1 MYEKFWGFTEPPFEN
16 VPDPRFLFLSAKHE
30 EALMRLLYTVNGR
43 KGAAILTGEIG
54 CGKTLLSRVL
64 LRRLMDKRFE
74 VLLVPNPSLPPI
86 SFLREIL
93 LQMGVKDDFRYKVDI
108 LREINSKLLK
118 NVKEEKDTILI
129 IDEAHLIIDNRQVTE
144 EVRLLLNFQFDNRF
158 LLTLILI
165 GQPELK
171 YGISKMP
178 QLEQRIA
185 IKYHLEPLS
194 RSETELYIH
203 FRLKTAGLTQN
214 IFTDKAV
221 NKIYDYSQGI
231 PRKINKIS
239 DLSLLIAYS
248 KKEKIINSNIVL
260 ESINEQG

>member
-1 MYEKFWGFTEPPFEN
+1 MYENFWGLREPPFEN
-16 VPDPRFLFLSAKHE
+16 VPDPRFLYLSDKHE
-30 EALMRLLYTVNGR
+30 EALMRLLYAVKGR

-64 LRRLMDKRFE
+64 LRNLLDKRFE
-74 VLLVPNPSLPPI
+74 VILIANPFLPPV
-86 SFLREIL
+86 SFLKEIL
-93 LQMGVKDDFRYKVDI
+93 FQMGITNNFKQKVSI
-108 LREINSKLLK
+108 LHAINNKLLE
-118 NVKEEKDTILI
+118 NVKKERETILI
-129 IDEAHLIIDNRQVTE
+129 IDEAHLIIDDRHVME
-144 EVRLLLNFQFDNRF
+144 EIRLLLNFQLDNRF

-185 IKYHLEPLS
+185 IKYHLKPLN
-194 RSETELYIH
+194 RSETERYIH
-203 FRLKTAGLTQN
+203 FRLKTAGLTRN

-221 NKIYDYSQGI
+221 DKICEYSQGI
-231 PRKINKIS
+231 PRKINNIS

-248 KKEKIINSNIVL
+248 KKEKIVNSNIVL
-260 ESINEQG
+260 ESINEQT

>member
-1 MYEKFWGFTEPPFEN
+1 MYEKFWGLREPPFEN
-16 VPDPRFLFLSAKHE
+16 VPDPRFLYLSAKHE
-30 EALMRLLYTVNGR
+30 EALMRLLYAVNGR
-43 KGAAILTGEIG
+43 KGSAILTGEIG

-64 LRRLMDKRFE
+64 LRKLMDKRFE
-74 VLLVPNPSLPPI
+74 VVLIANPSLPPI

-93 LQMGVKDDFRYKVDI
+93 FQMGVKENFRQKVDI
-108 LREINSKLLK
+108 LREINKKLLE
-118 NVKEEKDTILI
+118 NVKKDKETILI
-129 IDEAHLIIDNRQVTE
+129 IDEAHLIINNRQVME
-144 EVRLLLNFQFDNRF
+144 EIRLLLNFQFDERF

-185 IKYHLEPLS
+185 IKYHLDPLS
-194 RSETELYIH
+194 PSETERYMH
-203 FRLKTAGLTQN
+203 FRLKTAGLIQN

-221 NKIYDYSQGI
+221 NEIYEYSQGI
-231 PRKINKIS
+231 PRKINNIS

-248 KKEKIINSNIVL
+248 KKEKVVNSNIVL
-260 ESINEQG
+260 ESINEQT